1 MSPSDLLSEI
11 ERLLEVVRQ
20 QRQQIQAQQA
30 VIERLEAQVAQQGER
45 IKQLEEELR
54 AQKKLKGKPKL
65 KASQLNDTPAGE
77 EMDKPGRREKRS
89 KKAGFTVDRVEII
102 QPPVIPAGAKFNGY
116 RTYDVQELVLR
127 RQNIRFQL
135 AEYVT
140 VSGAVSYTHLTLPT
154 ILRV

>member
-1 MSPSDLLSEI
+1 
-11 ERLLEVVRQ
+11 
-20 QRQQIQAQQA
+20 
-30 VIERLEAQVAQQGER
+30 
-45 IKQLEEELR
+45 
-54 AQKKLKGKPKL
+54 
-65 KASQLNDTPAGE
+65 
-77 EMDKPGRREKRS
+77 MDKPGRREKRS

-140 VSGAVSYTHLTLPT
+140 VSGETVVGRLPEAYQGRHYGPTLVSH
-154 ILRV
+154 ILYQH